1 MKSVVTSIR
10 SGANRILVVDDAPE
24 ILAVTDAVLSAAG
37 YETISYTDGL
47 IALQIMDLLPPD
59 LIILDINMPQ
69 IDGYEMTKRIRC
81 NANWDLTPILLFSAL
96 DRNQAAL
103 GLECGADDL
112 IGKPVAIEELLSKV
126 SLLLHSRRRQKHRQQ
141 QRRAG

>member
-1 MKSVVTSIR
+1 MKSIVTGIR
-10 SGANRILVVDDAPE
+10 SGTNRILIVDDSPE
-24 ILAVTDAVLSAAG
+24 ILAVTDAILSSAG

-47 IALQIMDLLPPD
+47 IALQIMELLPPD

-69 IDGYEMTKRIRC
+69 IDGYEMTKRIRS
-81 NANWDLTPILLFSAL
+81 NPDWDLTPILLFSAL
-96 DRNQAAL
+96 DRAQAAL

-112 IGKPVAIEELLSKV
+112 LGKPVAIEELLGKV
-126 SLLLHSRRRQKHRQQ
+126 SLLLHSRHRQQYRQ

>member
-1 MKSVVTSIR
+1 MKSVVTGIR
-10 SGANRILVVDDAPE
+10 SGTNRILIVDDSPE
-24 ILAVTDAVLSAAG
+24 ILAVTDAVLSSAG

-47 IALQIMDLLPPD
+47 IALQIMELLPPD

-69 IDGYEMTKRIRC
+69 IDGYEMTKRIRS
-81 NANWDLTPILLFSAL
+81 NANWDLTPILLFSSL
-96 DRNQAAL
+96 DRTQAAL

-112 IGKPVAIEELLSKV
+112 LGKPVAIEELLGKV
-126 SLLLHSRRRQKHRQQ
+126 SLLLHSRRRQQHRQ

>member
-59 LIILDINMPQ
+59 LIILDINMPL
-69 IDGYEMTKRIRC
+69 IDGYEMTKRIRS
-81 NANWDLTPILLFSAL
+81 NADWDLIPILLFSAL
-96 DRNQAAL
+96 DRTHAAL

-112 IGKPVAIEELLSKV
+112 IGKPVAIDELLGKV
-126 SLLLHSRRRQKHRQQ
+126 SLLLHSRHRQQHRQQ
-141 QRRAG
+141 QRRVG